1 MQNSAPLVTKSPEI
15 SKNLQ
20 DTILEMDRKRSWMS
34 DYRKEFGWTKL
45 DIIDKF
51 RRKNTGDVTADAVRA
66 KQLLNLEDDWYAKVS
81 DLDHAFRFLKGKLE
95 QAGIL
100 VMRNGIVGSNTHRSL
115 DISEFRAFLLYDDL
129 TPLIFINNNDSKAG
143 KIFFLIHEYIHVL
156 FEQEDIFLDPYLGA
170 APTERQINLLTA
182 EVLMPQGKV
191 LTYWKVENDVF
202 TQIERLSNMLK
213 VSGLALAIKLRGLGL
228 IDREIVEKIRIEAI
242 QQFETKSAKSDEVDF
257 YKTYH
262 SRMSTVFTEAVVR
275 SAESGEIGYTEA
287 FRLLGVK
294 GKTYDNIKAEIMS
307 YG

>member
-20 DTILEMDRKRSWMS
+20 DTILEMDRRRSWMS

-129 TPLIFINNNDSKAG
+129 APLIFVSKRVRPP
-143 KIFFLIHEYIHVL
+143 II
-156 FEQEDIFLDPYLGA
+156 
-170 APTERQINLLTA
+170 
-182 EVLMPQGKV
+182 
-191 LTYWKVENDVF
+191 WK
-202 TQIERLSNMLK
+202 TP
-213 VSGLALAIKLRGLGL
+213 
-228 IDREIVEKIRIEAI
+228 
-242 QQFETKSAKSDEVDF
+242 
-257 YKTYH
+257 
-262 SRMSTVFTEAVVR
+262 
-275 SAESGEIGYTEA
+275 
-287 FRLLGVK
+287 
-294 GKTYDNIKAEIMS
+294 
-307 YG
+307 